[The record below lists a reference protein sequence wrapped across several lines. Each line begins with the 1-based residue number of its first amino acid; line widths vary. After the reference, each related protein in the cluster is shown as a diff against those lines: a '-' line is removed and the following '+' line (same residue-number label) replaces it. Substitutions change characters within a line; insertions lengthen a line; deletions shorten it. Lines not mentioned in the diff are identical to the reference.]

1 LDLKTVID
9 TRRRGEP
16 DLVLFITVF
25 VLAGI
30 GVATCYSASA
40 VYAYKTFG
48 DSFYFL
54 KKQMLWFVAGF
65 AALLF
70 FQAIDYRNY
79 IKYTKIMLLV
89 SIVLLLV
96 VLIPGVGHSVKGS
109 SRWLG
114 FSFLSIQPS
123 EFVKICVVI
132 YLVKIFSSETKEN
145 HLVQL
150 LVPMVIIALMFI
162 LVMLQPDFGT
172 AMDLLVVSI
181 FILFASGFPL
191 FYIVFL
197 FLTSVPMFYL
207 LIYQVSY
214 RRERIMAFIDP
225 WHDRYGI
232 GYHIIQSFT
241 AFKKGGLLGVGLG
254 FGTQKLARLP
264 EPHTDFVYAVIA
276 EEAGLIGTVF
286 VAIVFCFFF
295 YRGVRIAVGAP
306 DDFGKLLA
314 LGLSLLIVVQ
324 AFMNIGVVT
333 GSLPTTGIPLPFISY
348 GGSSLITCMIASGIL
363 LNISRYRDAAFREVQ
378 FEEVWNNE

>member
-1 LDLKTVID
+1 MDLKTVID

-16 DLVLFITVF
+16 DLILFVTVF

-70 FQAIDYRNY
+70 FQAIDYRSY
-79 IKYTKIMLLV
+79 IKHTKIMLLV
-89 SIVLLLV
+89 SIVLLVV
-96 VLIPGVGHSVKGS
+96 VLIPGIGHSVKGS

-114 FSFLSIQPS
+114 FSFLSMQPS

-150 LVPMVIIALMFI
+150 LIPMIIIALMFI

-181 FILFASGFPL
+181 FILFASGFPF
-191 FYIVFL
+191 FYIFFL

-286 VAIVFCFFF
+286 IAIIFCFFF

-348 GGSSLITCMIASGIL
+348 GGSSLLTCMIASGIL